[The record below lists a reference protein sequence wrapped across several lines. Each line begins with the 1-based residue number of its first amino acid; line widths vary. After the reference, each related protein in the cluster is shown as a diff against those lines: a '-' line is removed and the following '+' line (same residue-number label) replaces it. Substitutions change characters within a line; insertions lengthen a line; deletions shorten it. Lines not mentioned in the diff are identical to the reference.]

1 MRYNVHINNVGYNVH
16 IIPWIYYNY
25 PWRISNIFGHLSHEI
40 CSHGVPLICIMS
52 KAYPTMHC
60 WSSDQCLE
68 GCKKTPDTGEMDGN
82 GAKKPSTKSTR
93 HSMVLFGASPHKS
106 RIFLHR
112 YIQIHP
118 VVESRATWC
127 LYIYICLYD
136 FTDIAILE
144 TSWCFMVTFAG
155 VNEDLKVSLKMFI
168 FIDGCVWESEN
179 GVSVIP
185 LNSHFL
191 DNDENLLELG
201 GTPFKT
207 DD

>member
-127 LYIYICLYD
+127 LYIYVSM
-136 FTDIAILE
+136 
-144 TSWCFMVTFAG
+144 TSPISPFWKPHG
-155 VNEDLKVSLKMFI
+155 VLWWHSPGLMKTWKCPWKCS
-168 FIDGCVWESEN
+168 
-179 GVSVIP
+179 
-185 LNSHFL
+185 FL
-191 DNDENLLELG
+191 
-201 GTPFKT
+201 
-207 DD
+207 

>member
-127 LYIYICLYD
+127 LYIYMSLWLHRYRH
-136 FTDIAILE
+136 FGNLMVFYGDIRR
-144 TSWCFMVTFAG
+144 G
-155 VNEDLKVSLKMFI
+155 
-168 FIDGCVWESEN
+168 
-179 GVSVIP
+179 
-185 LNSHFL
+185 
-191 DNDENLLELG
+191 
-201 GTPFKT
+201 
-207 DD
+207 